1 MHCAF
6 ITAWGAGD
14 ASFFNFKKRHEVYL
28 VFTWSVVTGQVI
40 HAHVPLLPSSIIWYR
55 QKLRCKQA
63 HHTMCLWSHS
73 ISWLRATETEI
84 SAALW
89 VLVAREG
96 LYVYF
101 FLHYSVVNI
110 QCRWCMPSVLWHC
123 WLGGRKGIRP
133 LKTERWGAGVVI
145 CLEQGADCLRMVQLM
160 PRHLPSSLALFKSR
174 LVLAFWYQL
183 NQVVL
188 EKRLLNGCSSSSSW
202 CMLLYCLM

>member
-1 MHCAF
+1 MLQIRASAIMHCAF

-40 HAHVPLLPSSIIWYR
+40 HAHVPLLPSSIIWYQ

-84 SAALW
+84 SAAMW

-101 FLHYSVVNI
+101 FYITVLSIYSVGGVCL
-110 QCRWCMPSVLWHC
+110 QCFDSVGWAAGRAQVGC
-123 WLGGRKGIRP
+123 WRGYLS
-133 LKTERWGAGVVI
+133 GARCRLFAYGPADATASPI
-145 CLEQGADCLRMVQLM
+145 ISCLI
-160 PRHLPSSLALFKSR
+160 
-174 LVLAFWYQL
+174 
-183 NQVVL
+183 
-188 EKRLLNGCSSSSSW
+188 
-202 CMLLYCLM
+202 